1 MKVSKRALLL
11 IAGLVWGIA
20 GGNILRIGFAA
31 YTAYWS
37 VWNVLISLAVYLAF
51 ELCIFSRMVR
61 KHTARIL
68 GYAEERQFFLK
79 FFDVKAFCIM
89 GFMIA
94 MGVGLRVS
102 DLCPDV
108 FIAVFYT
115 GLGASLV
122 TAGILFL
129 RNYIQAGAAGTEDA
143 GQGKEETDGD
153 A

>member
-68 GYAEERQFFLK
+68 GYAEERRFFSSSL
-79 FFDVKAFCIM
+79 M
-89 GFMIA
+89 SR
-94 MGVGLRVS
+94 LS
-102 DLCPDV
+102 
-108 FIAVFYT
+108 
-115 GLGASLV
+115 ASW
-122 TAGILFL
+122 
-129 RNYIQAGAAGTEDA
+129 DS
-143 GQGKEETDGD
+143 
-153 A
+153 